1 MDINLD
7 ELLNL
12 MRKVSLK
19 SQSKE
24 SISKDELKAIIKEAI
39 QESNLNNC
47 IEPQK
52 KMTLT
57 IDECVEESGIG
68 RSTILELVHAQNT
81 DFPYFRVGK
90 KIFVNRD
97 KLTEWLNK
105 ITEENRTIGCSWYI
119 QVIKYK
125 LSI

>member
-1 MDINLD
+1 MDITLD

-39 QESNLNNC
+39 QESKSNNC

-57 IDECVEESGIG
+57 IDECVKESGIG
-68 RSTILELVHAQNT
+68 RSTLYELTHAQNT
-81 DFPYFRVGK
+81 DFPYFKVGK
-90 KIFVNRD
+90 KAYIKRD
-97 KLTEWLNK
+97 KLDEWLDK
-105 ITEENRTIGCSWYI
+105 VSEEYRKVG
-119 QVIKYK
+119 KK
-125 LSI
+125 